1 MKRFDYARARDPIDA
16 ITTLAARPG
25 AMFLGGGTNLI
36 DLMKLGVLAPDLLVD
51 VSRLS
56 ATQIESTADGG
67 LLIDAAIRNSDLAAD
82 PIVRTRF
89 PLLSRALLSGASG
102 QLRNVATVGGNLM
115 QRNRCAYYLDITK
128 ACNKR
133 SPGSG
138 CSARSGYHR
147 NHAIL
152 GTSRACVAVHP
163 SDMAVALTALD
174 AVVHVVGI
182 RGERAIPLTELY
194 PLPADEPDRE
204 TVLERG
210 ELITAVELP
219 GLPMAAQSTYRKVRD
234 RASYAF
240 ALVSVA
246 VAVEIV
252 ENVIR
257 DVRIALGGVA
267 PIPWRA
273 RLAEK
278 ALRGKPPTEK
288 AFRDAAVAEL
298 AAADP
303 LPGNAFKVN
312 IAERVLVSTLSAVS
326 GGSR

>member
-1 MKRFDYARARDPIDA
+1 MKRFDYARATDTAGA

-25 AMFLGGGTNLI
+25 AMFLGGGTNLV

-56 ATQIESTADGG
+56 EAQIEPTAAGG
-67 LLIDAAIRNSDLAAD
+67 LRIGAAVRNSNLAAD
-82 PIVRTRF
+82 PVVRTRF
-89 PLLSRALLSGASG
+89 PVLSRALLSGASG
-102 QLRNVATVGGNLM
+102 QLRNLATVGGNLM
-115 QRNRCAYYLDITK
+115 QGNRCVYYLDITK

-138 CSARSGYHR
+138 CSARSGHHR

-152 GTSRACVAVHP
+152 GTSEACIAVHP

-174 AVVHVVGI
+174 AVVYVAGTCGDRTVS
-182 RGERAIPLTELY
+182 LTEFY
-194 PLPADEPDRE
+194 RLPGEEPDRE
-204 TVLERG
+204 TVLEHG

-219 GLPMAAQSTYRKVRD
+219 ALSMTARSTYRKVRD
-234 RASYAF
+234 RASFAF

-246 VAVEIV
+246 VAIDIV
-252 ENVIR
+252 EDVVH

-267 PIPWRA
+267 PVPWRA
-273 RLAEK
+273 RIAEE
-278 ALRGKPPTEK
+278 ALRGEPPTEK
-288 AFRDAAVAEL
+288 AFRRAALAEL

-312 IAERVLVSTLSAVS
+312 LAERVLVSTLSAVS
-326 GGSR
+326 SR